1 MICKGITYTA
11 GMMVLALAA
20 TASPVRGDAAGPPML
35 RLDEP
40 TGACCALGG
49 VCWDDSTAT
58 ACWTSHAGIWQGP
71 GSLCET
77 TDCYGACCAA
87 GACYECDQA
96 LCLTLY
102 SGVWQGGGASCD
114 PNPCSPP
121 TGACCL
127 AGGACEELPESVC
140 ESAGGA
146 FMGLTI
152 PCEPSPCTTDY
163 CTAGSAA
170 CEEHIARVQVG
181 RLDNRSGCERYADY
195 THRLTDVVAG
205 EQYLIT
211 VTNGL
216 PFEGDVCSIWIDWNN
231 DHIFEDVAPE
241 WIGDVVGGGASPPY
255 RLTLTVPAEVLL
267 GPKRVR
273 IRIDY
278 SNRDPD
284 PCGIR
289 AYGEVE
295 DYALQIMPFPGAC
308 CLPCGYCRRLAEPE
322 CIAAGG
328 TVWAPDA
335 SCEPTSCPHPEMLT
349 LVADRDCYRAGDAV
363 TVEVWMN
370 NVAEGITG
378 GQFFLSWDASKLA
391 MVDAVPGDHAESDPL
406 NPFEMEIRERI
417 SEGEL
422 DYAVGVHEPGA
433 YPDPDGDDGSSGY
446 GTRRMAVLSFTAL
459 VNICDEHGL
468 LVWRAHSPP
477 SRLSDSF
484 GHPVIPEL
492 VDASVADHVAPAITC
507 PADVEIGCEEPR
519 TPDFTGWALA
529 HDTCDSAPL
538 VEWSDTEYL
547 TGCNGTGTIARNW
560 TATDHCGNR
569 NSCLQTITIVD
580 RTPPELIC
588 PDDLVLECG
597 PESEAEIAAWL
608 ASTHATDDCGAAVVT
623 NDYTGL
629 AGGCG
634 GAGTATVVFT
644 ATDECGLTST
654 CERSIA
660 ISDTTPPVLDC
671 PPDLVVECGPGAAAA
686 VAAWLA
692 SATATDSCG
701 SVSVTN
707 DFGGLSDACA
717 ATGSAVVTFTATDEC
732 GLTATCT
739 RQLTV
744 VDTLPPTFTCPADV
758 VRNADPGCYRLT
770 LSLAEIGWPSDL
782 HDECSEP
789 EDWSVL
795 WVRSDG
801 AAPLAAPFTKP
812 STTITWAVVD
822 ECGNVSPPQIQT
834 ITVLP
839 FNTAQVEIELEG
851 ELLPDTLVRC
861 VKFVFANSAS
871 GATVERYE
879 NVEFVRQPD
888 GNAFASLTFSDLPC
902 DVYDCV
908 TAEDELHSLGVRL
921 APGLTPDG
929 AAWAVAFTGPAE
941 RLVQGDLI
949 DVYDEPADVVDL
961 LDFAVFL
968 HQWGRVYDTSLPP
981 DLPDGDGHTPCGLYV
996 LHADLNGDGV
1006 VDASDYA
1013 FISAHFGE
1021 LGDVNCDA
1029 EPGDVAEPGRVAE
1042 LGCVAEPGRVAPEW
1056 DEHAAVATDAV
1067 RQSPQAARQSPRD
1080 ARPSARLAQQFAP
1093 AARQFVTDGTKP
1105 ASIGTKL
1112 EPQRANTPAPAPR
1125 GAAPRWRVT
1134 FSELEV
1140 LGLSQLAVADL
1151 NGDGVLDLDDVAAF
1165 EQGARPAIPA
1175 VEQDHASFEQGE
1187 PPATAADELD
1197 DAS

>member
-1 MICKGITYTA
+1 MIRKGIMYTA
-11 GMMVLALAA
+11 GMLVLAC
-20 TASPVRGDAAGPPML
+20 TGTTVPVRGDAAAGPPMT
-35 RLDEP
+35 RLEEP

-49 VCWDDSTAT
+49 VCWDTCTAA

-71 GSLCET
+71 GSLCAAV
-77 TDCYGACCAA
+77 DCYGACCIA

-102 SGVWQGGGASCD
+102 SGVWQGGGTSCD
-114 PNPCSPP
+114 IAPCSPA
-121 TGACCL
+121 TGACCFS
-127 AGGACEELPESVC
+127 AGACEELPESTC

-146 FMGLTI
+146 FIGLTI

-163 CTAGSAA
+163 CTAGSAV
-170 CEEHIARVQVG
+170 CEEHIARIQIG
-181 RLDNRSGCERYADY
+181 RVDNASGCERYADY
-195 THRLTDVVAG
+195 THLGTCVVAG

-216 PFEGDVCSIWIDWNN
+216 PFEGDVCSVWIDWNG

-241 WIGDVVGGGASPPY
+241 WIGDIVGGGASPPY
-255 RLTLTVPAEVLL
+255 RHPFTVPAGTLP

-273 IRIDY
+273 IRIDC
-278 SNRDPD
+278 NNPDPN

-295 DYALQIMPFPGAC
+295 DYTLNVIPPAGAC
-308 CLPCGYCRRLAEPE
+308 CVPSGYCEQLSEPD

-328 TVWAPDA
+328 TVWLYDAP
-335 SCEPTSCPHPEMLT
+335 CQPTPCPQPEMLT
-349 LVADRDCYRAGDAV
+349 LVADRNCYRAGDAV

-370 NVAEGITG
+370 NIAEGITG

-391 MVDAVPGDHAESDPL
+391 LVDAVPGDHAESDPL

-433 YPDPDGDDGSSGY
+433 HPDPDGDDGASGH
-446 GTRRMAVLSFTAL
+446 GTRRMAVLTFAAL
-459 VNICDEHGL
+459 VDICDQDGL

-477 SRLSDSF
+477 SRLSDTL
-484 GHPVIPEL
+484 GHPVTPEL
-492 VDASVADHVAPAITC
+492 VDAHVADHVAPTITR
-507 PADVEIGCEEPR
+507 PADVEIGCDEAR
-519 TPDFTGWALA
+519 TPDHTGWASA
-529 HDTCDSAPL
+529 HDNCDYAPL
-538 VEWSDTEYL
+538 IEWSDTEYL
-547 TGCNGTGTIARNW
+547 TGCGGTGTIIRHW
-560 TATDHCGNR
+560 TATDRCGNR
-569 NSCLQTITIVD
+569 NSCQQTITIVD

-608 ASTHATDDCGAAVVT
+608 ASASATDNCGTALVT

-629 AGGCG
+629 NGCG
-634 GAGTATVVFT
+634 GAGTVTVVFT

-654 CERSIA
+654 CERSIT
-660 ISDTTPPVLDC
+660 INDTTPPVLDC

-701 SVSVTN
+701 SVSITN
-707 DFGGLSDACA
+707 DFGGLSDACT
-717 ATGSAVVTFTATDEC
+717 ATAVVTFTASDEC
-732 GLTATCT
+732 GLTSTCT
-739 RQLTV
+739 RRVTV

-758 VRNADPGCYRLT
+758 VRTADPGSSRLT
-770 LSLAEIGWPSDL
+770 LRSAEIGWPSDL
-782 HDECSEP
+782 HDECSGP
-789 EDWSVL
+789 EDLSVL

-801 AAPLAAPFTKP
+801 AAPLVAPFTQP

-822 ECGNVSPPQIQT
+822 ECGNVSPPQVQT

-861 VKFVFANSAS
+861 VNFVFANSES

-888 GNAFASLTFSDLPC
+888 GDAFASLTFSDLPC

-908 TAEDELHSLGVRL
+908 TAEDELHSLRVRL
-921 APGLTPDG
+921 TPELTPDG
-929 AAWAVAFTGPAE
+929 AAWAVAFTGPAG

-949 DVYDEPADVVDL
+949 NVYDEPADVVDV

-1006 VDASDYA
+1006 VDAADYA

-1021 LGDVNCDA
+1021 LGDVRCAA
-1029 EPGDVAEPGRVAE
+1029 EPGDVPE
-1042 LGCVAEPGRVAPEW
+1042 LDGVAEPGRAGPELAENAP
-1056 DEHAAVATDAV
+1056 VPTDAV
-1067 RQSPQAARQSPRD
+1067 RQSAQAVRQSPRD
-1080 ARPSARLAQQFAP
+1080 ARASPGLAQQPVGGAQQS
-1093 AARQFVTDGTKP
+1093 AADDALASRGTKP
-1105 ASIGTKL
+1105 
-1112 EPQRANTPAPAPR
+1112 EPQRANMPAPAPR
-1125 GAAPRWRVT
+1125 VAAPRWRIT
-1134 FSELEV
+1134 LSELEV

-1151 NGDGVLDLDDVAAF
+1151 NGDGVLDLEDVAAF
-1165 EQGARPAIPA
+1165 EQGAQPAA
-1175 VEQDHASFEQGE
+1175 VAGE
-1187 PPATAADELD
+1187 H
-1197 DAS
+1197 